1 MRRVVL
7 VLSCALWLSGPL
19 WAQEATTSQPGA
31 TYTISAPELTRLLAI
46 STQLKALSVSL
57 SDKLTYSQTLLQS
70 QSDELKALKLELVD
84 LRLTIEQSSQLSEA
98 LKVTLAESEASLSRL
113 QISFDEYKSAATK
126 QIKLWQ
132 GVAAILGGVSAI
144 SILIAIF

>member
-19 WAQEATTSQPGA
+19 WAQEATISQPVA

-46 STQLKALSVSL
+46 SAQLKALSVSL
-57 SDKLTYSQTLLQS
+57 SDKLTVSQALLLS
-70 QSDELKALKLELVD
+70 QADELKALKLELTG

-98 LKVTLAESEASLSRL
+98 LKVTLAESESSLARL

-126 QIKLWQ
+126 QISLWKIIAIGSIAA
-132 GVAAILGGVSAI
+132 GVAVAV
-144 SILIAIF
+144 IF